1 MLDYKL
7 KVPFFDASLQYS
19 AHKTALDKAMQKVL
33 SEGTYIN
40 GPEVGIFADNLADY
54 LSINHVIP
62 CGNGTDALCLALM
75 ALDLNKGDEVIV
87 PAFNFIAAAEAV
99 ALLGLVPVFA
109 DVEEDNFNISVESIA
124 NRITTKTKAIIVVH
138 LFGAAADM
146 DPIMALAQQHQI
158 QVIEDVAQALGGE
171 YKGRKLGTI
180 GMIGCTSFFPTK
192 NLACFG
198 DGGAVFTNDLKLGEK
213 VKMLAN
219 HGQKKKYKHQYIG
232 VNSRLDTIQAAILIH
247 QLKHLDNNIEQRIKL
262 AQRYADGLNNLN
274 IKLPVKTVADKHSFN
289 QYCIQLQDQ
298 SQRDSL
304 KAYLEDQDVS
314 TMVYY
319 ANPNHLQEAFS
330 YLGHKEGNFPI
341 AEDICKKVLA
351 LPISP
356 TLSFEQ
362 QDYVIEHINRFFAN
376 A

>member
-1 MLDYKL
+1 MLDYKI
-7 KVPFFDASLQYS
+7 KVPFFNASLQYN

-75 ALDLNKGDEVIV
+75 ALDLNRGDEVIV

-109 DVEEDNFNISVESIA
+109 DVEADSFNICSASIA
-124 NRITTKTKAIIVVH
+124 NRITSKTKAIIVVH

-146 DPIMALAQQHQI
+146 DPIMALADQHQI
-158 QVIEDVAQALGGE
+158 QVIEDVAQSLGSE

-198 DGGAVFTNDLKLGEK
+198 DGGAVFTSDAKLADK
-213 VKMLAN
+213 IKMLAN
-219 HGQKKKYKHQYIG
+219 HGQKKKYEHQYIG
-232 VNSRLDTIQAAILIH
+232 VNSRLDTIQATILIH
-247 QLKHLDNNIEQRIKL
+247 QLKHLDDNIEQRIKL
-262 AQRYADGLNNLN
+262 AQRYADGLNNFN

-304 KAYLEDQDVS
+304 KAYLEDQDIS
-314 TMVYY
+314 TMIYY
-319 ANPNHLQEAFS
+319 ANPNHLQEAFLFLD
-330 YLGHKEGNFPI
+330 YKEGDLPI

-351 LPISP
+351 LPISSA
-356 TLSFEQ
+356 LGFEQ
-362 QDYVIEHINRFFAN
+362 QDYVIEHINRFFDN

>member
-1 MLDYKL
+1 MLDYKIR
-7 KVPFFDASLQYS
+7 VPFFNASLQYS

-33 SEGTYIN
+33 SEGAYIN

-75 ALDLNKGDEVIV
+75 ALDLNRGDEVIV

-109 DVEEDNFNISVESIA
+109 DVEEDNFNISRESIA
-124 NRITTKTKAIIVVH
+124 KRITPNTKAIIVVH
-138 LFGAAADM
+138 LFGTAVDM
-146 DPIMALAQQHQI
+146 DPIMALALQHQI
-158 QVIEDVAQALGGE
+158 QVIEDVAQSLGSE

-180 GMIGCTSFFPTK
+180 GSIACTSFFPTK

-198 DGGAVFTNDLKLGEK
+198 DGGAVFTSDTKLASK

-219 HGQKKKYKHQYIG
+219 HGQKKKYEHQYIG
-232 VNSRLDTIQAAILIH
+232 VNSRLDTIQATILIH
-247 QLKHLDNNIEQRIKL
+247 QLKHLDDNIEQRIKL

-274 IKLPVKTVADKHSFN
+274 IKLPVKTVADKHCFN
-289 QYCIQLQDQ
+289 QYCIQLQNEL
-298 SQRDSL
+298 QRDSL
-304 KAYLEDQDVS
+304 KKYLGDQNIS
-314 TMVYY
+314 TMIYY
-319 ANPNHLQEAFS
+319 ANPNHLQDAFS
-330 YLGHKEGNFPI
+330 YLGLKEGDFPI

-356 TLSFEQ
+356 ALNFEQ

>member
-1 MLDYKL
+1 MLDYKI
-7 KVPFFDASLQYS
+7 KVPFFNASLQYN
-19 AHKTALDKAMQKVL
+19 AHKATLDKAMQKVL
-33 SEGTYIN
+33 SEGAYIN
-40 GPEVGIFADNLADY
+40 GPEIGIFADNLADY
-54 LSINHVIP
+54 LNINHVIP

-75 ALDLNKGDEVIV
+75 ALDLNRGDEVIV

-99 ALLGLVPVFA
+99 VLLGLVPVFT
-109 DVEEDNFNISVESIA
+109 DVNAENFNVDAESVA
-124 NRITTKTKAIIVVH
+124 KKITSKTKAIIVVH

-146 DPIMALAQQHQI
+146 DPIMALAEEHQI
-158 QVIEDVAQALGGE
+158 QVIEDVAQSLGSE

-198 DGGAVFTNDLKLGEK
+198 DGGAVFTSDTKLAGK

-219 HGQKKKYKHQYIG
+219 HGQKKKYQHQYIG

-247 QLKHLDNNIEQRIKL
+247 QLKHLDDNIEKRIKL

-304 KAYLEDQDVS
+304 KAYLEDQDIS

-319 ANPNHLQEAFS
+319 ATPNHLQEASLFLK
-330 YLGHKEGNFPI
+330 YKEGDSPI

-351 LPISP
+351 LPISSA
-356 TLSFEQ
+356 LSFEQ

>member
-1 MLDYKL
+1 MLDYKIR
-7 KVPFFDASLQYS
+7 VPFFNASLQYS

-33 SEGTYIN
+33 SEGAYIN

-109 DVEEDNFNISVESIA
+109 DVEADSFNVSSASIA
-124 NRITTKTKAIIVVH
+124 KRITTKTKAIIVVH

-158 QVIEDVAQALGGE
+158 QVIEDVAQALGSE
-171 YKGRKLGTI
+171 HKGRKLGTI

-198 DGGAVFTNDLKLGEK
+198 DGGAVFTSDTKLASK
-213 VKMLAN
+213 VNMLAN
-219 HGQKKKYKHQYIG
+219 HGQKKKYEHQYIG
-232 VNSRLDTIQAAILIH
+232 VNSRLDTLQAAILIH
-247 QLKHLDNNIEQRIKL
+247 QLTQLDNNIEQRIKL

-274 IKLPVKTVADKHSFN
+274 IKLPVKTVADKHCFN

-304 KAYLEDQDVS
+304 KAYLEDQDIS
-314 TMVYY
+314 TMIYY
-319 ANPNHLQEAFS
+319 ANPNHLQEAFL
-330 YLGHKEGNFPI
+330 YLGYKEGDFPI
-341 AEDICKKVLA
+341 SEDICRKVLA
-351 LPISP
+351 LPISSA
-356 TLSFEQ
+356 LSFEQ

>member
-7 KVPFFDASLQYS
+7 KVPFFDASLQYN
-19 AHKTALDKAMQKVL
+19 AHKTALDEAMQKVL

-62 CGNGTDALCLALM
+62 CSNGTDALCLALM
-75 ALDLNKGDEVIV
+75 ALDLNRGDEVIV

-109 DVEEDNFNISVESIA
+109 DVEEHNFNISVESITK
-124 NRITTKTKAIIVVH
+124 RITSKTKAIIVVH

-158 QVIEDVAQALGGE
+158 QVIEDVAQSLGSE
-171 YKGRKLGTI
+171 YQGRKLGTI

-198 DGGAVFTNDLKLGEK
+198 DGGAVFTSDTKLAGK

-219 HGQKKKYKHQYIG
+219 HGQRKKYQHQYIG
-232 VNSRLDTIQAAILIH
+232 VNSRLDTIQATILIH
-247 QLKHLDNNIEQRIKL
+247 QLKHLDDNIEQRIKL
-262 AQRYADGLNNLN
+262 AQRYANGLNNLN

-289 QYCIQLQDQ
+289 QYCVQLQNEL
-298 SQRDSL
+298 QRDSL
-304 KAYLEDQDVS
+304 KKYLEDQDIS

-319 ANPNHLQEAFS
+319 ATPNHFQKAFLF
-330 YLGHKEGNFPI
+330 LGYKKGDFPVS
-341 AEDICKKVLA
+341 EDICKKVLA
-351 LPISP
+351 LPISSA
-356 TLSFEQ
+356 LSFEQ